1 MLTIVG
7 YHSAAHIRPI
17 LMISV
22 DVPFTCSWPP
32 ARKPVANYRK
42 LHDQYLLSGDYFPGP
57 LGIYPVCL
65 HCSVSYLFQDVLVLA
80 IGAS

>member
-42 LHDQYLLSGDYFPGP
+42 LLSRNLTF
-57 LGIYPVCL
+57 VKKKR
-65 HCSVSYLFQDVLVLA
+65 VA
-80 IGAS
+80 M